1 MILMNDEKF
10 EEKLSLVL
18 RNLVNFNA
26 SSGKSENLHFYVLLL
41 SIAYKVSV
49 KKVQRN
55 DLPLHWR
62 LIQTLNKHCIFIW
75 KIGKEIWWILMRAV
89 EILKTWTLMGYTCRK
104 YKRFEI
110 NKYKEFIFHETEQWC
125 KIWIDHVVSNMAWGI
140 GWTFIRALKSLKNC
154 TLTSSFS
161 P

>member
-26 SSGKSENLHFYVLLL
+26 SSGKSENLHFYVLLS

-55 DLPLHWR
+55 DLSLH
-62 LIQTLNKHCIFIW
+62 
-75 KIGKEIWWILMRAV
+75 
-89 EILKTWTLMGYTCRK
+89 
-104 YKRFEI
+104 
-110 NKYKEFIFHETEQWC
+110 
-125 KIWIDHVVSNMAWGI
+125 
-140 GWTFIRALKSLKNC
+140 
-154 TLTSSFS
+154 
-161 P
+161 

>member
-55 DLPLHWR
+55 DLSLH
-62 LIQTLNKHCIFIW
+62 
-75 KIGKEIWWILMRAV
+75 
-89 EILKTWTLMGYTCRK
+89 
-104 YKRFEI
+104 
-110 NKYKEFIFHETEQWC
+110 
-125 KIWIDHVVSNMAWGI
+125 
-140 GWTFIRALKSLKNC
+140 
-154 TLTSSFS
+154 
-161 P
+161 